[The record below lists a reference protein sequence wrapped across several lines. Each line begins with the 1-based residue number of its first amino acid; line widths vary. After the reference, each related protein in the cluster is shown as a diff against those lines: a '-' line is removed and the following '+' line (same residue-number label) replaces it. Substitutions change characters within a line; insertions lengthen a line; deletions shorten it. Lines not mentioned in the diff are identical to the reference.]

1 MHTKFSIAVTLC
13 EASCA
18 LHASNSCP
26 RAPTCT
32 VYLGKQNF
40 GHLSFFLDEVQFL
53 IFDDSAKEK
62 PSQRPRSGLSPAR
75 VLNLVLLFL
84 PILLLRFP
92 QYSSTAPK
100 NHIDKLRRTTGP

>member
-1 MHTKFSIAVTLC
+1 MHTKFSIAVLNLVTF

-75 VLNLVLLFL
+75 VLNLVLLFCQYYYYVFHGTRV
-84 PILLLRFP
+84 LLRKI
-92 QYSSTAPK
+92 T
-100 NHIDKLRRTTGP
+100 